1 MYETKFWRGVRTVIL
16 VARSC
21 THASPRGVVNVCRCA
36 GMAFPFP
43 FLPEQTSPGES
54 FLAILLRRISRNER
68 YGAKGATLGFVLCVG
83 LYIGMYR
90 NRGFVNQ
97 VLVKIFG
104 FLEALGWGVRNRR
117 LRRWTQIG

>member
-1 MYETKFWRGVRTVIL
+1 MCADAQGWL
-16 VARSC
+16 SRSR
-21 THASPRGVVNVCRCA
+21 SFPSKLPRGNHFGQFCCDV
-36 GMAFPFP
+36 F
-43 FLPEQTSPGES
+43 
-54 FLAILLRRISRNER
+54 SRNER
-68 YGAKGATLGFVLCVG
+68 YRAKGATLGFVLCVG